1 MEGPCEVKL
10 GDSQLPA
17 NDPPKWP
24 HYMLKTS
31 KSING
36 LRVGLFEIAKLATK
50 KTPRLWS
57 CVLTVWSDCSWSK
70 TNQLASFWS
79 MLKQRF
85 DGSNTVLLLC
95 FLVVVSVAFV
105 VVVVTFFV
113 VVVAVVAAR
122 LLVTTTSSWL
132 SVIFICFADG
142 CASKLCD
149 KGKYFLRYSPAETTL
164 MS

>member
-1 MEGPCEVKL
+1 
-10 GDSQLPA
+10 
-17 NDPPKWP
+17 
-24 HYMLKTS
+24 
-31 KSING
+31 
-36 LRVGLFEIAKLATK
+36 
-50 KTPRLWS
+50 
-57 CVLTVWSDCSWSK
+57 
-70 TNQLASFWS
+70 

-95 FLVVVSVAFV
+95 FLVVVSVVFV

-113 VVVAVVAAR
+113 LLLLLQDSLLLPQVAGC
-122 LLVTTTSSWL
+122 L